1 MSTLNPQSN
10 SLHCPVYNSTVH
22 LSQNPCAYKCTYS
35 LTHTSWTA
43 PLNGSRV
50 YKKIEKLA
58 RLAPFTPSDSQNG
71 GAIRSCL
78 RQLQIYGAPWS
89 FWPCLP
95 GWRLL
100 RLVAPTTLSTWITAI
115 GTIEAPLDFAYLDD
129 KALTRLAPS
138 SAFYLDNGYW
148 HIGGTNLLGN
158 SSSLSVL
165 GTQKNLVIYFI

>member
-1 MSTLNPQSN
+1 MRVQVYILINSYILN
-10 SLHCPVYNSTVH
+10 CPFKRK
-22 LSQNPCAYKCTYS
+22 PCVQKNWKVGAFGSFYS
-35 LTHTSWTA
+35 FWFANWWRHT
-43 PLNGSRV
+43 
-50 YKKIEKLA
+50 
-58 RLAPFTPSDSQNG
+58 
-71 GAIRSCL
+71 RSCL
-78 RQLQIYGAPWS
+78 RQLRIYGTPGS

-100 RLVAPTTLSTWITAI
+100 WLVAPTTLSTWITAI
-115 GTIEAPLDFAYLDD
+115 GTIEAPLDDFAYLDD
-129 KALTRLAPS
+129 KTLTRLAPS